1 MSACDES
8 SIPLPTSTGPCGRL
22 ERALGRRTITAF
34 KAAMVGGLTFGTG
47 FAGVAVFRFNALA
60 WRGSQLLGA
69 AILLAVAAGGVWYW
83 RKAQI
88 WLDALKDLHT

>member
-1 MSACDES
+1 MSALDEKS
-8 SIPLPTSTGPCGRL
+8 VTLPASTQPSGR
-22 ERALGRRTITAF
+22 RRTITVF
-34 KAAMVGGLTFGTG
+34 KAVMVGGLTFGTG

-88 WLDALKDLHT
+88 WLDVLKDLHT